1 MTSLQ
6 FRCLF
11 TVIRTAG
18 LTQPRFELGWHF
30 PSEALTRS
38 LSHFTA
44 QRNGG
49 AGVNQHRRCSSK
61 RSGITGGFCPPDMEG
76 LWKGECSA
84 WAAPPEL
91 GGLLL
96 STHVDGEDL
105 LKTQS
110 AFYSPTEAGVGEIIG
125 SAFLTRT
132 DPAQL
137 CPRTRICSCPARALR
152 LAGIRAGF
160 RGQSRAQGERSCC
173 LNRPGGTAEVAPPGA
188 APAATHCWVPRWFH

>member
-96 STHVDGEDL
+96 STHVDGEEL

-110 AFYSPTEAGVGEIIG
+110 AFYSPAKAGVGEISWFCISDPNRSSTALPLHEDLLLPSSG
-125 SAFLTRT
+125 TEVGRNSGRFLWAE
-132 DPAQL
+132 P
-137 CPRTRICSCPARALR
+137 CP
-152 LAGIRAGF
+152 G
-160 RGQSRAQGERSCC
+160 
-173 LNRPGGTAEVAPPGA
+173 
-188 APAATHCWVPRWFH
+188 